1 MPAKVFLDLEQQK
14 KLQKAL
20 KEHEHPEIRE
30 RILIL
35 LLLNDGKS
43 QLEIASFLGCSLRK
57 VAYWCVHGDPENL
70 DSLKDERMSGNHKK
84 ATDEYVDLLL
94 KIIEQEPDELG
105 YEFGRWTAKRL
116 ATYLGIKTGIEL
128 SGSQVRRILAKK
140 KYVYLWA
147 KYSLEDKQDPKKREV
162 FKKKL
167 EEYIKISKEKPKLLQ
182 IWFWDESGFSLRV
195 LRRKLWGKK
204 GSRKKISG
212 QRRKDKVNVMGA
224 VRYSDKKRLVDF
236 VPKGDGDNF
245 YSTLKVLYQEVKY
258 EWISEGNKAEDFVK
272 KGTKII
278 IILDNASFHK
288 KEDIIH
294 KIAQEMPNLILEFLP
309 PYSPD
314 YNIAELVWHS
324 AKEYLAHRLFKSVEQ
339 LESLLHKLLN
349 EGELIIKWG
358 RKLKNKGNAINAI

>member
-1 MPAKVFLDLEQQK
+1 MPAKGFLDLEQQK

-35 LLLNDGKS
+35 LLLNDGKT
-43 QLEIASFLGCSLRK
+43 QPEIASFVGCSLRK
-57 VAYWCVHGDPENL
+57 VAYWAVHGDPENL
-70 DSLKDERMSGNHKK
+70 DSLKDERMKGNHKK
-84 ATDEYVDLLL
+84 ATEEYINLLL
-94 KIIEQEPDELG
+94 EIIEIEPSELG

-116 ATYLGIKTGIEL
+116 ATYLRIRTGIEL
-128 SGSQVRRILAKK
+128 SGSQVRRILAQK

-147 KYSLEDKQDPKKREV
+147 KYSLEDKQDTKKRQV

-167 EEYIKISKEKPKLLQ
+167 EEYLKISKEKPKLLQ
-182 IWFWDESGFSLRV
+182 LWFWDESGFSLRV
-195 LRRKLWGKK
+195 IRRKLWSKK
-204 GSRKKISG
+204 GSRKKITG
-212 QRRKDKVNVMGA
+212 QRRKGRVNVMGA

-245 YSTLKVLYQEVKY
+245 YLTLKMLYQEVKN
-258 EWISEGNKAEDFVK
+258 EWIAEGNQAEDFVRQ
-272 KGTKII
+272 GTKII

-288 KEDIIH
+288 KESILQ
-294 KIAQEMPNLILEFLP
+294 KITEEMPNLILEFLP

-324 AKEYLAHRLFKSVEQ
+324 AKEYLAHRLFKSIEQ

-358 RKLKNKGNAINAI
+358 RKLKNKGNAVNAI